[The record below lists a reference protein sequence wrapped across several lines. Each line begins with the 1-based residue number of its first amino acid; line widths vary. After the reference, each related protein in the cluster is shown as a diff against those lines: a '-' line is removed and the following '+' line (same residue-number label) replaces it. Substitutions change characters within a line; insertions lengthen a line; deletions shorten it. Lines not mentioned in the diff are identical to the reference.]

1 MIAVTAFEAR
11 DLNSLRKSSQLIA
24 YFISALYLFCVIGE
38 LLNVEWTNKALPE
51 IFGGLHTDHVEVYG
65 GRSRS
70 RAIIIIAAIEAGY
83 PKMAGFL
90 NGCMIF
96 AALSASNTALYV
108 ASRSLYGM
116 TRTIRPWKCFR
127 ALRVL
132 GSVWHRNGVP
142 MWALLISA
150 VAFVWLP
157 FLELKGG
164 YAIADVRYYLV
175 YSINSMAYFAIASR
189 NHEYNLLCKLSTCL
203 GFSMLSI
210 HTLSCLVSQHSSFQ
224 ARSCS

>member
-1 MIAVTAFEAR
+1 MLTKFLCCSYVIPIITYGFISVEMIAVTAFEAR

-51 IFGGLHTDHVEVYG
+51 IFGGLHTDDAGVYG
-65 GRSRS
+65 GRPRS
-70 RAIIIIAAIEAGY
+70 RAVIIIAAVEAGY
-83 PKMAGFL
+83 PKTPGFL

-96 AALSASNTALYV
+96 AALSASNTALYI

-127 ALRVL
+127 GLRVL

-157 FLELKGG
+157 FLELRGG

-175 YSINSMAYFAIASR
+175 YSNNSLAYVAIAS
-189 NHEYNLLCKLSTCL
+189 
-203 GFSMLSI
+203 
-210 HTLSCLVSQHSSFQ
+210 
-224 ARSCS
+224 